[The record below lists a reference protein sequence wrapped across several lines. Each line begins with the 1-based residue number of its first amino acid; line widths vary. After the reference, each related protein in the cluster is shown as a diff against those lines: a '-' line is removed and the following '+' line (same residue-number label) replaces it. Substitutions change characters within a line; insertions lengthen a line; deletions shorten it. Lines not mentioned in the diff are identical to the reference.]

1 MKTFNNVDN
10 YITEAKQNDIIVL
23 AGKGLIDGI
32 KTLNSKHDTYK
43 VIEATN
49 EKLIVKAYRGK
60 TRLKL
65 SINSFDQQIA
75 LLTNKEYKDL
85 KVLW

>member
-1 MKTFNNVDN
+1 MKTYNTVDN

-23 AGKGLIDGI
+23 AGKGLMDGI
-32 KTLNSKHDTYK
+32 KSLNSKHDTHK

-49 EKLIVKAYRGK
+49 EKLVVKAYRGK

-65 SINSFDQQIA
+65 SVNSFDQQIA
-75 LLTNKEYKDL
+75 LLTKKEFNNL

>member
-49 EKLIVKAYRGK
+49 EKLIIKAYRGK

-65 SINSFDQQIA
+65 SVNSFDQQIA